1 MKNLQFLVIV
11 ITLVSANLTQGQNT
25 DTTTILE
32 PVPFEY
38 DNRLIKINATIN
50 DSEEK
55 HDFILDSGAPTFIT
69 DTITKRYD
77 LAYVGSETAYDADG
91 NVQKIHFYDIPE
103 IGIGNKKVEST
114 TVASNEKISSM
125 PILKGQHYAG
135 LLGANAMKNHIWVIN
150 YNCRE
155 ITLADDKETLSL
167 PKNSCT
173 AKMRHDEWGRPI
185 ISATL
190 SGKERLSFIVDVGY
204 NGSLL
209 LPKKYFSKPIFN
221 DTLSYAESTTLS
233 TGFATGNAQMNYKFL
248 NTISIGTL
256 QAENVKSSTT
266 GNNKD
271 ALIGNEFLENYIVV
285 LDFLNGQLTFLP
297 ADEECKKNCC

>member
-1 MKNLQFLVIV
+1 MKKIQLLVTI
-11 ITLVSANLTQGQNT
+11 ISLGTANLSLGQNT
-25 DTTTILE
+25 DTTNSLE

-38 DNRLIKINATIN
+38 NNRLIKINASLN
-50 DSEEK
+50 SSDEK

-69 DTITKRYD
+69 DTITKKYD
-77 LAYVGSETAYDADG
+77 LAYLGSETAYDADG

-114 TVASNEKISSM
+114 TCASNEKVSAM
-125 PILKGQHYAG
+125 PILKGHNYAG

-155 ITLADDKETLSL
+155 ITLADHRETLAL
-167 PKNSCT
+167 PKNSCS
-173 AKMRHDEWGRPI
+173 AKMSLDEWGRPMI
-185 ISATL
+185 VATL
-190 SGKERLSFIVDVGY
+190 SGKEKLCFIVDVGY

-209 LPKKYFSKPIFN
+209 LPKKYFSKPLFN
-221 DTLSYAESTTLS
+221 DSLSYAESTTLS

-248 NTISIGTL
+248 SNIAIGTL
-256 QAENVKSSTT
+256 NAANVKSSST

-297 ADEECKKNCC
+297 ADDDCKKNCC